1 MMLKKNTLIFFILLF
16 CGSFNVISQNTLNF
30 TVKNAENRTP
40 VSFANIVFGDT
51 QQGTVSDI
59 NGDFIIP
66 HSTETKIIRI
76 SSLGYAPLTIN
87 TDTLQNGQTV
97 LLKPVNIELDQ
108 VTILPGENPALR
120 IIRNTVDNRDINNPD
135 NKTPYSCIIYHKM
148 TFGMEIP
155 DTLITTN
162 EETRRL
168 WEFNRVNDILLIE
181 SVSERKHIPPS
192 RTNERVISG
201 RVSGFQQPTMAVLP
215 SQLQPFTFY
224 NNYIRLLDTDLLNP
238 VSTQGLR
245 AYLFLIEDTLIQSN
259 GDTIFYISFEPR
271 KGSNIRGM
279 TGSLHIHEPTWG
291 IQTVSATADENQLLY
306 ELSIRQNYKLHNNNH
321 WFPEQLETKITM
333 RETALGQAFPFPV
346 TGEGRS
352 MVTAVNLNPE
362 FTSRDFSNLYLIDES
377 GRPGAQPIDMHR
389 YQPLTA
395 RDSATY
401 HLLDSLG
408 RAHNFDRFI
417 NLQRN
422 LMEGFIPIG
431 YVNLDVS
438 KLINY
443 NRYEGLIAGIG
454 LQTSDRLSPY
464 VSTGGFYTRSFKSRD
479 DNFGANLRFRFNRMH
494 EQSWKISAE
503 KSLAPTGNFSFLDG
517 YELTSSERYKNIAIE
532 TADPSRQIN
541 TAFTSRVFSRLKAQL
556 AYQYKE
562 VTPVMHYPYML
573 TEEIV
578 PEFTT
583 HESSLRL
590 KWQPRIKLAYTG
602 FGLTSTGG
610 EMPSIWVNFATGQ
623 GDSSDESISYMKT
636 ETQFEHHFRITPV
649 VKGHLRL
656 TGAHLWGDHTPT
668 HLYSAFG
675 TYNSGLSI
683 ESRYSFATMAP
694 NEFAANTFG
703 LAFLGA
709 TIPTRINRSGSF
721 KPEITLS
728 TSAGWSEVASKYSET
743 VSTFNKGYFES
754 GIYFGNLFRQMVLK
768 YGVGIHYR
776 YGSYRNHKEINNWS
790 FTIGAEIGF

>member
-1 MMLKKNTLIFFILLF
+1 MLKTNALICFFLLNF
-16 CGSFNVISQNTLNF
+16 GIFNAFSQNALNF
-30 TVKNAENRTP
+30 TVKNAKNHSP
-40 VSFANIVFGDT
+40 VSFANIVFGDS

-59 NGDFIIP
+59 NGNFTIP
-66 HSTETKIIRI
+66 HSAASNIIRI

-87 TDTLQNGQTV
+87 TDTMQNGQTV
-97 LLKPVNIELDQ
+97 LIKPVDIELEQ
-108 VTILPGENPALR
+108 VTILADENPALR
-120 IIRNTVDNRDINNPD
+120 IIRNAVENRNNNNPD
-135 NKTPYSCIIYHKM
+135 NKTPYSCIVYHKM

-168 WEFNRVNDILLIE
+168 WEFNRDNDLLLIE
-181 SVSERKHIPPS
+181 SVSERKHMPPS

-201 RVSGFQQPTMAVLP
+201 RVSGFQQPALAVLP

-224 NNYIRLLDTDLLNP
+224 DDYIRLLDTDLLNP
-238 VSTQGLR
+238 VSNRGLR
-245 AYLFLIEDTLIQSN
+245 SYLFLIEDTLIQNN

-271 KGSNIRGM
+271 QGSNIRGM

-306 ELSIRQNYKLHNNNH
+306 ELSIRQNYKLYNHHH
-321 WFPEQLETKITM
+321 WFPEQLETRLIM

-352 MVTAVNLNPE
+352 MVTAVNLEPE

-377 GRPGAQPIDMHR
+377 GSTNAPPIDMHR
-389 YQPLTA
+389 YRPLTA

-408 RAHNFDRFI
+408 RVHNLDRLI
-417 NLQRN
+417 NFQRN
-422 LMEGFIPIG
+422 LMEGFIPLG
-431 YVNLDVS
+431 YVNLNLS
-438 KLINY
+438 KLLDF

-454 LQTSDRLSPY
+454 LQTSDRVSRY

-479 DNFGANLRFRFNRMH
+479 NNYGANLCFRFNRIH

-503 KSLAPTGNFSFLDG
+503 QSLAPTGNFSFLDG
-517 YELTSSERYKNIAIE
+517 YEPTSSERFKNMAME
-532 TADPSRQIN
+532 TADHSRQIN
-541 TAFTSRVFSRLKAQL
+541 TAFTSRIFSRLKTEL
-556 AYQYKE
+556 VYQYKE
-562 VTPVMHYPYML
+562 VTPVMHYPYMF
-573 TEEIV
+573 TDEIV
-578 PEFTT
+578 PEFTA
-583 HESSLRL
+583 HETGIRL
-590 KWQPRIKLAYTG
+590 KWQPRIRLAYTG

-610 EMPSIWVNFATGQ
+610 EMPSIWANFATGH
-623 GDSSDESISYMKT
+623 GNSDASISYQKT
-636 ETQFEHHFRITPV
+636 EAQVEHHFRISPV
-649 VKGHLRL
+649 VKGHFRL
-656 TGAHLWGDHTPT
+656 TGAHLWGNHTPT

-675 TYNSGLSI
+675 TYNRGLSI

-703 LAFLGA
+703 LVFVGA
-709 TIPTRINRSGSF
+709 TIPTRVNRPGRF

-728 TSAGWSEVASKYSET
+728 TSAGWSDVASKYSET
-743 VSTFNKGYFES
+743 VNTFNKGYFES
-754 GIYFGNLFRQMVLK
+754 GIYFGNLFRQMILK
-768 YGVGIHYR
+768 YGLGIHYR
-776 YGSYRNHKEINNWS
+776 YGPYSHDKDINNWS